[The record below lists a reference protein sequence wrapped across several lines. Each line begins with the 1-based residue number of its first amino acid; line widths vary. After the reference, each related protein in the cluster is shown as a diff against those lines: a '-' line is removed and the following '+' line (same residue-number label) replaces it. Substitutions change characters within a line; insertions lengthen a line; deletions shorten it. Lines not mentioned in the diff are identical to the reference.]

1 MYLCKLQKYV
11 VSAKSESTTKQTKT
25 EEKNEI

>member
-11 VSAKSESTTKQTKT
+11 VSAKSESTTEQTKT
-25 EEKNEI
+25 EENEI